1 MSSVYKI
8 AICDDTEI
16 DRNFIKDIVTD
27 WANKSGVKPDIHMFS
42 SAEEF
47 LFEYEDCKD
56 YHILLLDIEMGQM
69 DGVSLAKELRKTNDS
84 AQIVFI
90 TGYSDYIAEGYEVSA
105 LHYLMKPVREEK
117 LSEVLDRAVSK
128 LGKDEKALMLES
140 GGETNLVP
148 IYRIRFIDVRGNYTT
163 VHADKE
169 YTIKK
174 TLSDV
179 EKELD
184 ERFYRVGRSCI
195 VNLTQIS
202 KVTKTDIFF
211 NSGETV
217 PLPRGSYEKV
227 NRAIIEFN

>member
-56 YHILLLDIEMGQM
+56 YQILLLDIEMGQM

-184 ERFYRVGRSCI
+184 ERFFRVGRSCI

>member
-56 YHILLLDIEMGQM
+56 YQILLLDIEMGQM

-128 LGKDEKALMLES
+128 LGKDEKTLMLES

>member
-56 YHILLLDIEMGQM
+56 YQILLLDIEMGQM

-227 NRAIIEFN
+227 NHAIIEFN

>member
-56 YHILLLDIEMGQM
+56 YQILLLDIEMGQM

-148 IYRIRFIDVRGNYTT
+148 IYRIRFIDVRGNYIT

>member
-1 MSSVYKI
+1 
-8 AICDDTEI
+8 
-16 DRNFIKDIVTD
+16 
-27 WANKSGVKPDIHMFS
+27 
-42 SAEEF
+42 
-47 LFEYEDCKD
+47 
-56 YHILLLDIEMGQM
+56 MGQM

>member
-56 YHILLLDIEMGQM
+56 YQILLLDIEMGQM

-117 LSEVLDRAVSK
+117 LSEVLDRAISK

-195 VNLTQIS
+195 VNLTQVS

>member
-27 WANKSGVKPDIHMFS
+27 WANKSGVKPDIHMFP

-56 YHILLLDIEMGQM
+56 YQILLLDIEMGQM

-105 LHYLMKPVREEK
+105 LHYLMKPVRKEK

>member
-56 YHILLLDIEMGQM
+56 YQILLLDIEMGQM

-128 LGKDEKALMLES
+128 FGKDEKALMLES

-174 TLSDV
+174 TLSDE

>member
-56 YHILLLDIEMGQM
+56 YQILLLDIEMGQM

>member
-27 WANKSGVKPDIHMFS
+27 WGNKSGVKPDIHMFS

-56 YHILLLDIEMGQM
+56 YQILLLDIEMGQM
-69 DGVSLAKELRKTNDS
+69 DGVYLAKELRKTNDS

>member
-27 WANKSGVKPDIHMFS
+27 WANKSGVKPEIHMFS

-56 YHILLLDIEMGQM
+56 YQILLLDIEMGQM

-163 VHADKE
+163 VHADRE

>member
-1 MSSVYKI
+1 MLINKDVSVGTNSVYGI
-8 AICDDTEI
+8 NALYADSEG
-16 DRNFIKDIVTD
+16 
-27 WANKSGVKPDIHMFS
+27 S
-42 SAEEF
+42 
-47 LFEYEDCKD
+47 
-56 YHILLLDIEMGQM
+56 
-69 DGVSLAKELRKTNDS
+69 KELLALTFFDRSKVLS
-84 AQIVFI
+84 KSVVGFI
-90 TGYSDYIAEGYEVSA
+90 SEGYEVSA
-105 LHYLMKPVREEK
+105 LHYLMKPAREEK

-148 IYRIRFIDVRGNYTT
+148 VYRIRFIDVRGNYTT

>member
-56 YHILLLDIEMGQM
+56 YQILLLDIEMGQM

-227 NRAIIEFN
+227 NRAIIEFY

>member
-56 YHILLLDIEMGQM
+56 YQILLLDIEMGQM

-90 TGYSDYIAEGYEVSA
+90 TGYSDYIVEGYEVSA